1 MNNIGQMKIRRAN
14 AHDLP
19 EIYALEQECFISPWT
34 AELLLLD
41 ICASEQNLYYVMEIG
56 ERIIGFAG
64 INVVLDEAHIR
75 KICIAPDMRN
85 NGYGSLFL
93 RELEKQARGR
103 GAEGLTLEVRSSNKA
118 AIAMYEHYG
127 FRQEGL
133 RRKYYD
139 NKEDALIMWKHDIAG
154 AQE

>member
-1 MNNIGQMKIRRAN
+1 MNTGQVIIRRAT
-14 AHDLP
+14 AQDLP
-19 EIYALEQECFISPWT
+19 EIYALEQECFVSPWN

-41 ICASEQNLYYVMEIG
+41 ICASELNLYYVMEQE

-64 INVVLDEAHIR
+64 INVVLDEGHIR
-75 KICIAPDMRN
+75 KICIAPDMRR
-85 NGYGSLFL
+85 NGYGSIFL
-93 RELEKQARGR
+93 QELEKQAYSR

-118 AIAMYEHYG
+118 AIAMYERFG

-139 NKEDALIMWKHDIAG
+139 NKEDALIMWKHDIVG
-154 AQE
+154 VQE

>member
-1 MNNIGQMKIRRAN
+1 MNTEQIVIRRAN

-41 ICASEQNLYYVMEIG
+41 ICASEQNLYYVMEKEG
-56 ERIIGFAG
+56 QIIGFAG

-75 KICIAPDMRN
+75 KICIAPDRRQH
-85 NGYGSLFL
+85 GYGSLFL
-93 RELEKQARGR
+93 RELEKQAHSR

-118 AIAMYEHYG
+118 AITMYEHFG

-133 RRKYYD
+133 RKKYYD

-154 AQE
+154 IQE